1 MDNFNS
7 FQDKTC
13 GVRSRISVVFDLVFS
28 QISSNNKFVKIQNS
42 IKLNNL
48 INCACNIANNI
59 GDLGSRL

>member
-28 QISSNNKFVKIQNS
+28 QISPYSKFVKIQNS

-48 INCACNIANNI
+48 INCASNIANNL
-59 GDLGSRL
+59 GDY